1 MRRIGIIGGMSWE
14 STQLY
19 YRLINERVRAVRG
32 GLSSAPL
39 LIHSLDFAPVAA
51 MQAAG
56 DWEGLTSLM
65 VAAGQDLK
73 AAGAQA
79 LAIAT
84 NTMHKMADAVT
95 AATGLP
101 LIHIADPTAAAIRAG
116 GLTRVAL
123 LATRFTMEQ
132 DFYRNRLTAAG
143 LSVLI
148 PDAAGRTEIHRVIY
162 EELCQGQVREDS
174 RAAYVAIIAA
184 LRREGAQAVIL
195 GCTEITLLL
204 RPQDADLPL
213 FDTTGLHAAA
223 IADWSMASWP
233 TT

>member
-39 LIHSLDFAPVAA
+39 LIHSVDFAPVAA

-56 DWEGLTSLM
+56 DWDGLTAMM
-65 VAAGQDLK
+65 VGAARDLK
-73 AAGAQA
+73 AAGAEA

-84 NTMHKMADAVT
+84 NTMHKMADEVV

-101 LIHIADPTAAAIRAG
+101 LIHIADVTAATIRAA
-116 GLTRVAL
+116 GLSRVAL

-132 DFYRNRLTAAG
+132 DFYRARLSAG
-143 LSVLI
+143 GLDILT
-148 PDAAGRTEIHRVIY
+148 PEEADRTEVHRVIY
-162 EELCQGQVREDS
+162 EELCRGAVKDS
-174 RAAYVAIIAA
+174 SRDSYRRIIAGLRAA
-184 LRREGAQAVIL
+184 GAQGVIL
-195 GCTEITLLL
+195 GCTEITMLIG
-204 RPQDADLPL
+204 PPDTDLAL
-213 FDTTGLHAAA
+213 FDTTAIHAAA
-223 IADWSMASWP
+223 IADWAMA
-233 TT
+233 

>member
-19 YRLINERVRAVRG
+19 YRLINERVRAVKG

-39 LIHSLDFAPVAA
+39 LVHSLDFAPVAA

-56 DWEGLTSLM
+56 DWDGLTALM
-65 VAAGQDLK
+65 VNAGLDLK
-73 AAGAQA
+73 AAGARS

-84 NTMHKMADAVT
+84 NTMHKMAEQVVEG
-95 AATGLP
+95 TGLP
-101 LIHIADPTAAAIRAG
+101 LIHIADAVAACVRGA

-132 DFYRNRLTAAG
+132 AFYRDRLMAAG

-148 PDAAGRTEIHRVIY
+148 PDDDDRAEIHRVIY
-162 EELCQGQVREDS
+162 EELCRGIVREES
-174 RAAYVAIIAA
+174 RATYARIMAG
-184 LRREGAQAVIL
+184 LRDRGAQGVIL
-195 GCTEITLLL
+195 GCTEITMLV
-204 RPQDADLPL
+204 RPSDTDLPL
-213 FDTTGLHAAA
+213 FDTTAIHATA
-223 IADWSMASWP
+223 IADRAMAG
-233 TT
+233 

>member
-19 YRLINERVRAVRG
+19 YRLINERVRAVKG

-39 LIHSLDFAPVAA
+39 LVHSLDFAPVAA

-56 DWEGLTSLM
+56 DWDGLTALM
-65 VAAGQDLK
+65 VNAGLDLK
-73 AAGAQA
+73 AAGARS

-84 NTMHKMADAVT
+84 NTMYKMAEQVVEG
-95 AATGLP
+95 TGLP
-101 LIHIADPTAAAIRAG
+101 LIHIADAVAACVRGA

-132 DFYRNRLTAAG
+132 AFYRDRLMAAG

-148 PDAAGRTEIHRVIY
+148 PDDHDRAEIHRVIY
-162 EELCQGQVREDS
+162 EELCRGIVREES
-174 RAAYVAIIAA
+174 RAIYARIMAG
-184 LRREGAQAVIL
+184 LRDRGAQGVIL
-195 GCTEITLLL
+195 GCTEISMLV
-204 RPQDADLPL
+204 RPSDTDLPL
-213 FDTTGLHAAA
+213 FDTTAIHATA
-223 IADWSMASWP
+223 IADRAMAG
-233 TT
+233 

>member
-19 YRLINERVRAVRG
+19 YRLINERVRAVKG

-39 LIHSLDFAPVAA
+39 LVHSLDFAPVAA

-56 DWEGLTSLM
+56 DWDGLTAMM
-65 VAAGQDLK
+65 VNAGLDLK
-73 AAGAQA
+73 AAGARS

-84 NTMHKMADAVT
+84 NTMHKMAEQVVEG
-95 AATGLP
+95 TGLP
-101 LIHIADPTAAAIRAG
+101 LIHIADAVAACVRGA

-132 DFYRNRLTAAG
+132 AFYRDRLMAAG

-148 PDAAGRTEIHRVIY
+148 PEDDDRAEIHRVIY
-162 EELCQGQVREDS
+162 EELCRGIVREES
-174 RAAYVAIIAA
+174 RATYARIMAV
-184 LRREGAQAVIL
+184 LRDRGAQGVIL
-195 GCTEITLLL
+195 GCTEITMLV
-204 RPQDADLPL
+204 RPSDTDLPL
-213 FDTTGLHAAA
+213 FDTTAIHATA
-223 IADWSMASWP
+223 IADRAMAG
-233 TT
+233 

>member
-39 LIHSLDFAPVAA
+39 LIHSVDFAPVAA

-56 DWEGLTSLM
+56 DWDGLTAMM
-65 VAAGQDLK
+65 VGAARDLK
-73 AAGAQA
+73 AAGAEA

-84 NTMHKMADAVT
+84 NTMHKMADEVV

-101 LIHIADPTAAAIRAG
+101 LIHIADVTAANICAAG
-116 GLTRVAL
+116 LSRVAL

-132 DFYRNRLTAAG
+132 DFYRARLSAG
-143 LSVLI
+143 GLDILT
-148 PDAAGRTEIHRVIY
+148 PEEADRTEVHRVIY
-162 EELCQGQVREDS
+162 EELCRGAVKDS
-174 RAAYVAIIAA
+174 SRDSYRRIIAGLRAA
-184 LRREGAQAVIL
+184 GAQGVIL
-195 GCTEITLLL
+195 GCTEITMLIG
-204 RPQDADLPL
+204 PPDTDLPL
-213 FDTTGLHAAA
+213 FDTTAIHAAA
-223 IADWSMASWP
+223 IADWAMG
-233 TT
+233 

>member
-19 YRLINERVRAVRG
+19 YRLVNERVRAAKG

-39 LIHSLDFAPVAA
+39 LIHSVDFAPVAA

-56 DWEGLTSLM
+56 DWDGLTSMM
-65 VAAGQDLK
+65 VEAGCDLK
-73 AAGAQA
+73 AAGVQA

-95 AATGLP
+95 VATGLP
-101 LIHIADPTAAAIRAG
+101 LIHIADPTAQAIRAA
-116 GLTRVAL
+116 GLSRVAL

-132 DFYRNRLTAAG
+132 DFYRDRLAAAG

-148 PDAAGRTEIHRVIY
+148 PEAAERAEIHRIIY
-162 EELCQGQVREDS
+162 EELCRGLVRDDS
-174 RAAYVAIIAA
+174 RVLYAGIIRG
-184 LRREGAQAVIL
+184 LRDKGAQAVIL
-195 GCTEITLLL
+195 GCTEITMLV
-204 RPQDADLPL
+204 RPQDMDLPL

-223 IADWSMASWP
+223 IADWAMAA
-233 TT
+233 

>member
-56 DWEGLTSLM
+56 DWDGLTSLM
-65 VAAGQDLK
+65 VDAGLDLK
-73 AAGAQA
+73 AAGARS

-84 NTMHKMADAVT
+84 NTMHKMAEQVVAR
-95 AATGLP
+95 TGLP
-101 LIHIADPTAAAIRAG
+101 LIHIADATASSIRAS

-132 DFYRNRLTAAG
+132 DFYRDRLAMAG

-148 PDAAGRTEIHRVIY
+148 PDDDDRMAVHRVIY
-162 EELCQGQVREDS
+162 EELCRGIVRDNS
-174 RAAYVAIIAA
+174 RALYARIIAG
-184 LRREGAQAVIL
+184 LKDRGAQAVIL
-195 GCTEITLLL
+195 GCTEITMLV
-204 RPQDADLPL
+204 RPQDTDLPL
-213 FDTTGLHAAA
+213 FDTTTIHAAA
-223 IADWSMASWP
+223 IADHAMAG
-233 TT
+233 

>member
-19 YRLINERVRAVRG
+19 YRLINERVRAVKG

-39 LIHSLDFAPVAA
+39 LVHSLDFAPVAA

-56 DWEGLTSLM
+56 DWDGLTAMM
-65 VAAGQDLK
+65 VNAGLDLK
-73 AAGAQA
+73 AAGARS

-84 NTMHKMADAVT
+84 NTMHKMAEQVVDG
-95 AATGLP
+95 TGLP
-101 LIHIADPTAAAIRAG
+101 LIHIADAVAACVRGA

-132 DFYRNRLTAAG
+132 AFYRDRLMAAG

-148 PDAAGRTEIHRVIY
+148 PDDHDRAEIHRVIY
-162 EELCQGQVREDS
+162 EELCRGIVREES
-174 RAAYVAIIAA
+174 RVTYARIMAG
-184 LRREGAQAVIL
+184 LRDRGAQGVIL
-195 GCTEITLLL
+195 GCTEITMLV
-204 RPQDADLPL
+204 RPSDTDLPL
-213 FDTTGLHAAA
+213 FDTTAIHATA
-223 IADWSMASWP
+223 IADRAMAG
-233 TT
+233 